1 MKVLKSLLRRN
12 SVSVRTEVVAENHK
26 LDIPLPA
33 RLILHDGQDR
43 RYIILRTE
51 EDFHR
56 AAFEILSERSADG
69 TFYPTRE
76 ELQSDREAAYVK
88 LVEIYGNVTPEQT
101 KTMSPKDS
109 MKALSDYFN
118 RKTIATE
125 LEKAYK
131 EDLQFVEDLE
141 SILSYSDD
149 DMERNYEIRNYVYQM
164 AAFLLFERKDYPKED
179 FEFEDLGLQLL
190 LDYDSNLI

>member
-1 MKVLKSLLRRN
+1 MKVLKSLLRKN
-12 SVSVRTEVVAENHK
+12 TASVREDVVAENSK

-33 RLILHDGQDR
+33 RLILHDGEDR
-43 RYIILRTE
+43 RYLILRTE
-51 EDFHR
+51 EDFQR
-56 AAFEILSERSADG
+56 AALEILSERSAIG
-69 TFYPTRE
+69 SFYPTRE
-76 ELQSDREAAYVK
+76 ELQSDREIAYAK

-125 LEKAYK
+125 LERAYK

-141 SILSYSDD
+141 SILSYSD
-149 DMERNYEIRNYVYQM
+149 EAIQNSAEIRNYVYQM

-179 FEFEDLGLQLL
+179 FDFEK
-190 LDYDSNLI
+190 LDFNFHLIGDSEIL

>member
-1 MKVLKSLLRRN
+1 MKVLKFLLRRN
-12 SVSVRTEVVAENHK
+12 SVSVRTEVTHENRK

-33 RLILHDGQDR
+33 RLILHDGEDR
-43 RYIILRTE
+43 RYLILRTE
-51 EDFHR
+51 EDFQR
-56 AAFEILSERSADG
+56 AALEILSERSAIG
-69 TFYPTRE
+69 SFYPTRE
-76 ELQSDREAAYVK
+76 ELQADREAAYVK

-125 LEKAYK
+125 LEKAFK

-149 DMERNYEIRNYVYQM
+149 AIANNSEIRNYVYQM

-179 FEFEDLGLQLL
+179 FDFEK
-190 LDYDSNLI
+190 LDFNFHLIGNSEIF

>member
-12 SVSVRTEVVAENHK
+12 SVSVRTEVTIENHK

-33 RLILHDGQDR
+33 RLVLHDGEDR
-43 RYIILRTE
+43 GYLILRTE
-51 EDFHR
+51 EDFQR
-56 AAFEILSERSADG
+56 AALEILAERSASG
-69 TFYPTRE
+69 LFYPTRD
-76 ELQSDREAAYVK
+76 ELQNDREAAYVK

-109 MKALSDYFN
+109 VKALSDYFN

-125 LEKAYK
+125 LEKSFK

-149 DMERNYEIRNYVYQM
+149 EIANNSEIRTYVYQM

-179 FEFEDLGLQLL
+179 FDFEELGF
-190 LDYDSNLI
+190 NLHIV

>member
-12 SVSVRTEVVAENHK
+12 SVKVRTEVAAEHHK
-26 LDIPLPA
+26 LEIPLPA
-33 RLILHDGQDR
+33 RLILHDGEDR
-43 RYIILRTE
+43 RYLILRTE
-51 EDFHR
+51 EDFQR
-56 AAFEILSERSADG
+56 AALEILSERSAMG
-69 TFYPTRE
+69 SFYPTRE

-125 LEKAYK
+125 LETAFK

-149 DMERNYEIRNYVYQM
+149 AIANNSEIRNYVYQM

-179 FEFEDLGLQLL
+179 FDFEKMNFNFHLVGDPE
-190 LDYDSNLI
+190 IF